1 MTNDLIAGW
10 IDTPLGPMI
19 ALSTKRSLCF
29 LGFAEILNFEQERI
43 RLEDKLRYPVVSGDS
58 APIRSIFNELDSYFK
73 GKLQKFQTPCSFE
86 FGTPFQKNVW
96 NELAKIPYGKT
107 RSYAEIAAAI
117 GKPTAYRAAAQANGA
132 NPLILVIPCHR
143 VINTGGK
150 LGGYGAGLNRKQ
162 WLLDLESNR

>member
-1 MTNDLIAGW
+1 MLLTAAW
-10 IDTPLGPMI
+10 IDTPLGSMV
-19 ALSTKRSLCF
+19 ALSTKKSLCF
-29 LGFAEILNFEQERI
+29 LGFAEILNFEQEKT
-43 RLEDKLRYPVVSGDS
+43 RLEDTLRYPLVSGDS
-58 APIRSIFNELDSYFK
+58 APIRSIMCELDGYFK

-107 RSYAEIAAAI
+107 RSYAEIAIAI

-132 NPLILVIPCHR
+132 NPLIIIVPCHR
-143 VINTGGK
+143 VINSDGK

-162 WLLDLESNR
+162 WLLDLERNR